1 LSGGGGLVSTI
12 DDYSKL
18 LQYICNNLVDSKF
31 STTGNGMPL
40 LTLTYSR
47 THSFL
52 LTHSQTLVI
61 PIKQSLFH
69 EMVSNQLIEGKTLDT
84 VAFDSSFSETAG
96 SGISFGLGFSIL
108 ESPTESR
115 GGALSGQGEFG
126 WGGIANTYFS
136 IDIKKGIY
144 MIFMTQLIPSSCF
157 PIRPQLRY
165 LVHKL
170 YGKN

>member
-1 LSGGGGLVSTI
+1 
-12 DDYSKL
+12 
-18 LQYICNNLVDSKF
+18 
-31 STTGNGMPL
+31 
-40 LTLTYSR
+40 
-47 THSFL
+47 
-52 LTHSQTLVI
+52 
-61 PIKQSLFH
+61 
-69 EMVSNQLIEGKTLDT
+69 MVTNQLIEDKTLDR

-108 ESPTESR
+108 EDPSESR

-144 MIFMTQLIPSSCF
+144 MIFMTQLIPSNCF

-165 LVHKL
+165 IVHKL
-170 YGKN
+170 YSKN